1 MGPQAI
7 LPTVELHN
15 SFETLT
21 DEGELYSN
29 DTSVDQSHKK
39 LNDNVSIQPK
49 VINLSKVALNKDE
62 INLLKKG
69 PKFTPTPKQNS
80 ESLKE
85 DVHSFC
91 RKLRLR
97 EFFSE
102 TDVENDD
109 DSIAK
114 NKSKFTPQRNR
125 NTTLDTYVD
134 FLKKTAENIG
144 SQEIKPKCNIN
155 ANEWRCLQKL
165 NNNPD
170 LIIKQADKGGA
181 FVIMDADFYADKML
195 DHLKDEET
203 YEKLEGN
210 IDEKVKKKMMQLINN
225 HAKCFTKKEQDFL
238 TKFEQKT
245 SNMYGLP
252 KIHQSSAIEHEVK
265 KSNSEYINC
274 QAPKEL
280 KMRPIIAGP
289 VSPTQRLSNFIDI
302 LLKPLV
308 SYVTS
313 FVRDDFDF
321 LTHLPEKLPLE
332 SVFVT
337 YDVNS
342 LYTNIPHDEGLKS
355 IEFWIDK
362 YPNTINSRFSK
373 EFILDAIKFILNN
386 NTFHFDDN
394 HYVQK
399 RGTAMGTKMAPT
411 YATLFMGYLEKKLY
425 EKIESQFDINTRRY
439 FEKNWLR
446 YLDDCFI
453 VWKTDFGDINELHS
467 ILNNLHPSI
476 SFKWSVST
484 TSINFLDIT
493 LIKEGDLLKTD
504 IFYKITDTHQYLH
517 FKSCHP
523 KQCKNNVPYN
533 LARRICTIVSDEE
546 TKKARL
552 NELKNML
559 LARHYPKQIIETG
572 IVKANALS
580 REELLTKKT
589 KEENEII
596 PFVHT
601 FNPNN
606 PNMFQII
613 HDSMPIIKT
622 DEALKTAFKGT
633 KLISSKRQSPN
644 LKQILTKAS
653 FSRNTKSEGG
663 VKKCGDK
670 RCKTCPYLD
679 VTNKLEIGN
688 NEKKFTFYIKF
699 PFTCKTKNLLYCIT
713 CQGCQEQYIGETGD
727 ILRNRVRV
735 HRQKIRQKEYR
746 QIKLSEHLDTC
757 ARSIDPCFL
766 ITPFYK
772 MNDDDKVKRCLK
784 EEFFIKKFKPSL
796 NAI

>member
-1 MGPQAI
+1 
-7 LPTVELHN
+7 
-15 SFETLT
+15 
-21 DEGELYSN
+21 
-29 DTSVDQSHKK
+29 
-39 LNDNVSIQPK
+39 
-49 VINLSKVALNKDE
+49 
-62 INLLKKG
+62 
-69 PKFTPTPKQNS
+69 
-80 ESLKE
+80 
-85 DVHSFC
+85 
-91 RKLRLR
+91 
-97 EFFSE
+97 
-102 TDVENDD
+102 
-109 DSIAK
+109 
-114 NKSKFTPQRNR
+114 
-125 NTTLDTYVD
+125 
-134 FLKKTAENIG
+134 
-144 SQEIKPKCNIN
+144 
-155 ANEWRCLQKL
+155 
-165 NNNPD
+165 
-170 LIIKQADKGGA
+170 
-181 FVIMDADFYADKML
+181 
-195 DHLKDEET
+195 
-203 YEKLEGN
+203 
-210 IDEKVKKKMMQLINN
+210 
-225 HAKCFTKKEQDFL
+225 
-238 TKFEQKT
+238 
-245 SNMYGLP
+245 
-252 KIHQSSAIEHEVK
+252 
-265 KSNSEYINC
+265 
-274 QAPKEL
+274 
-280 KMRPIIAGP
+280 MRPIIAGP

-308 SYVTS
+308 NYVTS

-321 LTHLPEKLPLE
+321 LTHLPEKLPFE

-342 LYTNIPHDEGLKS
+342 LYTNIPHEEGLKS
-355 IEFWIDK
+355 IEYWIDE
-362 YPNTINSRFSK
+362 YPNAINSRFSK
-373 EFILDAIKFILNN
+373 EFILDAVKFILNN
-386 NTFHFDDN
+386 NTFHFNDS
-394 HYVQK
+394 HYIQK

-425 EKIESQFDINTRRY
+425 EKIESQFNIDTRRY
-439 FEKNWLR
+439 FERNWLR

-467 ILNNLHPSI
+467 ILNSLHPSI
-476 SFKWSVST
+476 SFKWSASP

-493 LIKEGDLLKTD
+493 LIKEDNLLKTD
-504 IFYKITDTHQYLH
+504 IFYKVTDTHQYLH

-735 HRQKIRQKEYR
+735 HRQQIRQKEYR

-772 MNDDDKVKRCLK
+772 MNIDDKVKRCLK
-784 EEFFIKKFKPSL
+784 EEFFIQKFKPSL